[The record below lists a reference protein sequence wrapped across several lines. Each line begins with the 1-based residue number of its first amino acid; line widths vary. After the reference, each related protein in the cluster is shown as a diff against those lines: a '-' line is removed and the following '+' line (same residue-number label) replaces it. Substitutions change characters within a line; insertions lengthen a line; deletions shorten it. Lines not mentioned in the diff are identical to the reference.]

1 MYIFII
7 IVTIAAVLTLV
18 ARKTKCTYMGRIEDF
33 VKMFSVTFGVIS
45 WLALF
50 VMIAVAVC
58 NNHIG
63 IDADIAAFEQRYES
77 LAYQLENNLYDNDN
91 DLGKKELYDEIRY
104 WNEDLARRK
113 ELQRDP
119 WIGVFYPDI
128 YDRFEFIE
136 LE

>member
-7 IVTIAAVLTLV
+7 VLVLAVVLTCV
-18 ARKTKCTYMGRIEDF
+18 ARKTKCTYMGRIEDAI
-33 VKMFSVTFGVIS
+33 KMFSVTFGVIS

-63 IDADIAAFEQRYES
+63 IDANIATFEQRYES
-77 LAYQLENNLYDNDN
+77 LVYQLENNLYDNDN

-113 ELQRDP
+113 VMQYDP
-119 WIGVFYPDI
+119 WVGAFYPDI

-136 LE
+136 LK